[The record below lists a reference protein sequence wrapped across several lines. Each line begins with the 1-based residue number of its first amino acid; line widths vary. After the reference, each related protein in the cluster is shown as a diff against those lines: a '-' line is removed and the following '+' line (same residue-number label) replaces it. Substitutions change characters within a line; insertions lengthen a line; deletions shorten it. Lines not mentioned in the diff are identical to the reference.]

1 MPLEKEVRESVQNYC
16 TKDLP
21 GDLEWHIKKFDFIDN
36 DNELKD
42 RLGRAFYSARYM
54 AKLMEALYVSGN
66 ELHPFVKFQIIQYA
80 SIYEAV
86 ITYLL
91 WNKFKDDSEVVALGT
106 HKAYKPVSAL
116 GKLVNMEFQNEK
128 IYTCVYRDEKTN
140 RNSIAFSD
148 KVDCGVRIGFIKVDY
163 AEEIKY
169 IYKLRNLAHIEAE
182 AKSQIEVEIS
192 NAKLSY
198 WRMQPFLEDI
208 SLFLSN
214 T

>member
-128 IYTCVYRDEKTN
+128 FILA
-140 RNSIAFSD
+140 SIGM
-148 KVDCGVRIGFIKVDY
+148 KRLI
-163 AEEIKY
+163 EI
-169 IYKLRNLAHIEAE
+169 
-182 AKSQIEVEIS
+182 V
-192 NAKLSY
+192 
-198 WRMQPFLEDI
+198 
-208 SLFLSN
+208 
-214 T
+214 